1 MSLRSGKLPFLGSED
16 EFLDHKGRCT
26 TLWNEHVRNVRVR
39 YVQADE
45 IWTYVGKKD
54 KHVRVD
60 DPDEFGNQWVFVAM
74 DEETKFIP
82 SFMVGKRTAQ
92 TTYEF
97 LTDLQQ
103 RIADARFQLTTD
115 GFNFYIR
122 GVETCSLDRLI
133 SHNW

>member
-103 RIADARFQLTTD
+103 RIAD
-115 GFNFYIR
+115 
-122 GVETCSLDRLI
+122 
-133 SHNW
+133 